1 MKSNG
6 QNELQQPER
15 ALAKTLK
22 RTVRPARKAV
32 PATDALRG
40 WAKSAIKSRNKS

>member
-6 QNELQQPER
+6 QSDLQQPKR
-15 ALAKTLK
+15 TIAKTLK
-22 RTVRPARKAV
+22 RTVRPARKSV
-32 PATDALRG
+32 PATDELRG